1 MLSALSTANMIT
13 LEDYFMGRDKLFPA
27 ELTEEMWG
35 NAVTTIERANLLLE
49 RAGLQRG
56 VNSGWRPA
64 SVNAAVRNAAKRSK
78 HIHCLAIDID
88 DDGAVRNRGNHR
100 SGRLNERHVCAYL
113 QCRVATPGRRR
124 KFCRACQRHANDAS
138 SAQARDMTLLFAESE

>member
-1 MLSALSTANMIT
+1 MLSALSTARMIT

-35 NAVTTIERANLLLE
+35 NAVTTIERANRLLE

-64 SVNAAVRNAAKRSK
+64 SVNAVVRNAAKRSK

-88 DDGAVRNRGNHR
+88 DDDDALDAWCVENLDVLAEIGLWLEHPASTPRWCHVQIVPPR
-100 SGRLNERHVCAYL
+100 SGK
-113 QCRVATPGRRR
+113 RVFNP
-124 KFCRACQRHANDAS
+124 
-138 SAQARDMTLLFAESE
+138 